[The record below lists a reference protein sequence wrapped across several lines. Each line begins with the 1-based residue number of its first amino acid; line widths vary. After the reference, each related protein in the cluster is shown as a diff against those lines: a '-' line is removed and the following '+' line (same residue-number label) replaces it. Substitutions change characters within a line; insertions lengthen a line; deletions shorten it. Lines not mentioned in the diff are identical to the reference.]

1 MDELVVAARGGD
13 RRALEA
19 LFERALSPIYRYVAF
34 KLGTNNTDVEDVVQ
48 ETFIGAMGS
57 ISRLRGDDEAA
68 LMSWLMSI
76 ARFKVADH
84 LRARYSRPSDSLDDD
99 AGAEVRDSVDVEGL
113 VVQSTQD
120 QLLRDA
126 IRQLTPEQEEV
137 VTLRFLMGYEVEQ
150 VARIVGRTEGAVKA
164 LQHRALATL
173 RRRLDEEHQAW
184 A

>member
-1 MDELVVAARGGD
+1 MDELVAAARGGD

-19 LFERALSPIYRYVAF
+19 LFERALSRIYRYVAF

-48 ETFIGAMGS
+48 ETFIAAMGS

-68 LMSWLMSI
+68 LMSWLLSI

-84 LRARYSRPSDSLDDD
+84 LRARYSRPTESLDDETRP
-99 AGAEVRDSVDVEGL
+99 EVRDSADVEGA
-113 VVQSTQD
+113 VIQSTQD

-126 IRQLTPEQEEV
+126 IRELTPEQEEV
-137 VTLRFLMGYEVEQ
+137 VTLRFLMGYDIEK
-150 VARIVGRTEGAVKA
+150 VAGIVGRTEGAVKA

-173 RRRLDEEHQAW
+173 KRRLDEENRAW

>member
-1 MDELVVAARGGD
+1 VDELVAAARRGD

-19 LFERALSPIYRYVAF
+19 LFEKALAPTYRYVAF
-34 KLGTNNTDVEDVVQ
+34 KLGKSNTDVEDIVQ

-68 LMSWLMSI
+68 LMSWLLSI

-84 LRARYSRPSDSLDDD
+84 LRARYNRPADSLDDENRPEIS
-99 AGAEVRDSVDVEGL
+99 AGVDTEGL
-113 VVQSTQD
+113 VIQGTQD
-120 QLLRDA
+120 QLLREA
-126 IRQLTPEQEEV
+126 IRELTPEQEEV
-137 VTLRFLMGYEVEQ
+137 VTLRFLMGYEIAQ
-150 VARIVGRTEGAVKA
+150 VAAIVGRTEGAVKA

-173 RRRLDEEHQAW
+173 RRRLDEEVRAW

>member
-1 MDELVVAARGGD
+1 MDELVAAARGGD
-13 RRALEA
+13 RQALEA
-19 LFERALSPIYRYVAF
+19 LFEKALAPIYRYVAF
-34 KLGTNNTDVEDVVQ
+34 KLGSTSTEVEDIVQ
-48 ETFIGAMGS
+48 ETFIGALGS

-68 LMSWLMSI
+68 LMSWLLSI

-84 LRARYSRPSDSLDDD
+84 LRARYNHPSESLDDENRP
-99 AGAEVRDSVDVEGL
+99 EVVDVADTEGS
-113 VVQSTQD
+113 VIQSTQD

-126 IRQLTPEQEEV
+126 IRELTPEQEEV
-137 VTLRFLMGYEVEQ
+137 VTLRFLMGYEIAQ

-173 RRRLDEEHQAW
+173 RRRLDKEITEW

>member
-1 MDELVVAARGGD
+1 
-13 RRALEA
+13 
-19 LFERALSPIYRYVAF
+19 VAF
-34 KLGTNNTDVEDVVQ
+34 KLGSTNQDVEDVVQ

-68 LMSWLMSI
+68 LMSWLLSI

-84 LRARYSRPSDSLDDD
+84 LRARYRLPTDSLDDD
-99 AGAEVRDSVDVEGL
+99 TRPDVPAGADVEAV
-113 VVQSTQD
+113 VVQSTED
-120 QLLRDA
+120 QRLRDA
-126 IRQLTPEQEEV
+126 IRELTPEQEEV
-137 VTLRFLMGYEVEQ
+137 VTLRFLMGYEIEQ

-173 RRRLDEEHQAW
+173 RRRFDEETTAW

>member
-1 MDELVVAARGGD
+1 MDELVAAARGGD

-34 KLGTNNTDVEDVVQ
+34 KLGSNNTDVEDVVQ
-48 ETFIGAMGS
+48 ETFIGALGS

-76 ARFKVADH
+76 ARFKVAAH
-84 LRARYSRPSDSLDDD
+84 LRARYNRPTDSLDDD
-99 AGAEVRDSVDVEGL
+99 TRPEVGDSADVEG
-113 VVQSTQD
+113 VVIQSTQD

-126 IRQLTPEQEEV
+126 IHGLTPEQEEV
-137 VTLRFLMGYEVEQ
+137 VTLRFLMGYEIEQ
-150 VARIVGRTEGAVKA
+150 VAGIVGRTEGAVKA

-173 RRRLDEEHQAW
+173 RRRLDEDIRAW

>member
-1 MDELVVAARGGD
+1 
-13 RRALEA
+13 
-19 LFERALSPIYRYVAF
+19 VAF

-68 LMSWLMSI
+68 LISWLMSI

-84 LRARYSRPSDSLDDD
+84 FRARYNRLSDSLDIDTRP
-99 AGAEVRDSVDVEGL
+99 EVCDSADVEEL
-113 VVQSTQD
+113 VIQSSQD
-120 QLLRDA
+120 QVLHDA
-126 IRQLTPEQEEV
+126 IRGLTPEQEEV
-137 VTLRFLMGYEVEQ
+137 VTLRFLMGYEIEQ
-150 VARIVGRTEGAVKA
+150 VAGIVGRTEGAVKA

-173 RRRLDEEHQAW
+173 RRRLGEGIMAW